1 MSPCSGGG
9 VTGGRKA
16 LDRVCQVQ
24 WFSVGEALDGP
35 ATVGAV
41 LHFFFVCVYV
51 CVCVCCASLSAEGTG
66 GAQLV
71 CRFFLFHFYFVRWE
85 T

>member
-51 CVCVCCASLSAEGTG
+51 CVCVLRFVVCRGDGG
-66 GAQLV
+66 GAV
-71 CRFFLFHFYFVRWE
+71 TV
-85 T
+85 